1 MPITRNTYRAGL
13 AVAVSSTLL
22 LLWMIGALGV
32 IGSGGRQDLLY
43 VGVVGVAL
51 VGSALARLRP
61 RGMAVA
67 MAATVAAL
75 LVVAV
80 VALIAGLQDSPGA
93 SVPEILGLTAM
104 YVTLFGLAGW
114 LFRRSVPR
122 ERRV

>member
-1 MPITRNTYRAGL
+1 MPITRSTYRAAL
-13 AVAVSSTLL
+13 ALALGSTVL

-43 VGVVGVAL
+43 VGVAGVAL
-51 VGSALARLRP
+51 VGSVRARLRP
-61 RGMAVA
+61 RGMALT

-80 VALIAGLQDSPGA
+80 IALIAGLQDTPGA

-104 YVTLFGLAGW
+104 YVTLFGAAGW
-114 LFRRSVPR
+114 LFRRSVQPA
-122 ERRV
+122 RRG

>member
-1 MPITRNTYRAGL
+1 MPITRSTYRAAL
-13 AVAVSSTLL
+13 AVTLGSTVL

-61 RGMAVA
+61 RGMALA
-67 MAATVAAL
+67 MAATVTAL

-80 VALIAGLQDSPGA
+80 VALITGLQDTPGA
-93 SVPEILGLTAM
+93 SVAEILGLTAM
-104 YVTLFGLAGW
+104 YVTLFGVAGW
-114 LFRRSVPR
+114 LFRRSVQPA
-122 ERRV
+122 RRG

>member
-80 VALIAGLQDSPGA
+80 VALIAGLQDTPGA

-122 ERRV
+122 ERRA